1 MFLILKNKIS
11 FYLNIKILKMKVKNF
26 IVLILSH
33 IIVSCAVIRP
43 GEVGI
48 KQRLGKFNGGVVKEG
63 AVLYNPITSRVV
75 KESTQTQNIKLILS
89 LPSKEGLSVKSEIS
103 ILYRLQE
110 DMVASI
116 LENLG
121 KNYESIVTS
130 VFRSA
135 ASDVCAQFFA
145 KDMHSGMRSKIEN
158 EILDKMRT
166 NLEKQADGIE
176 LIAVLMKS
184 IQLPRGLA
192 NSIERKL
199 QAEQDAMRMEFVL
212 TQEKKEAKRKIISAQ
227 GERDAQIIISEGLTE
242 GIIRI
247 KAIEAFKQL
256 SKSNNAKVI
265 LTDGKTPLMVSGE
278 TNQ

>member
-1 MFLILKNKIS
+1 MKRLFVCLIFVQL
-11 FYLNIKILKMKVKNF
+11 Y
-26 IVLILSH
+26 
-33 IIVSCAVIRP
+33 SCAVIRP
-43 GEVGI
+43 GQVGI
-48 KQRLGKFNGGVVKEG
+48 KQRLGKFTGSVVKDG
-63 AVLYNPITSRVV
+63 TVLYNPITSKVV

-89 LPSKEGLSVKSEIS
+89 LPSKEGLSVQSEIS
-103 ILYRLQE
+103 ILYRLKD

-158 EILDKMRT
+158 EILNKMKI
-166 NLEKQADGIE
+166 NLEKQADGIK

-212 TQEKKEAKRKIISAQ
+212 SQEKQEAKRKIISAQ

-256 SKSNNAKVI
+256 SKSNNAKIIV
-265 LTDGKTPLMVSGE
+265 TDGKTPLMMTNGE
-278 TNQ
+278 

>member
-1 MFLILKNKIS
+1 MFLILKNKLL
-11 FYLNIKILKMKVKNF
+11 FYLNIKILIMKVKNF

-212 TQEKKEAKRKIISAQ
+212 TQEKKEAQRKIISAQ

>member
-1 MFLILKNKIS
+1 MKIKG
-11 FYLNIKILKMKVKNF
+11 LF
-26 IVLILSH
+26 ICLVIFQLH
-33 IIVSCAVIRP
+33 SCAVIRP
-43 GEVGI
+43 GQVGI
-48 KQRLGKFNGGVVKEG
+48 KQRLGKFTGGVVKEG
-63 AVLYNPITSRVV
+63 ILLFNPITSKVV

-89 LPSKEGLSVKSEIS
+89 LPSKEGLSVQSEIS
-103 ILYRLQE
+103 ILYRLKD

-116 LENLG
+116 LENIG

-145 KDMHSGMRSKIEN
+145 KDMHSGMRSKIEY
-158 EILDKMRT
+158 EILDKMKI
-166 NLEKQADGIE
+166 NLEKQADGIR

-212 TQEKKEAKRKIISAQ
+212 SQEKQEAKRKIISAQ

-242 GIIRI
+242 GVIRI

-256 SKSNNAKVI
+256 SKSNNAKIIV
-265 LTDGKTPLMVSGE
+265 TDGKTPLMMTNGE
-278 TNQ
+278 